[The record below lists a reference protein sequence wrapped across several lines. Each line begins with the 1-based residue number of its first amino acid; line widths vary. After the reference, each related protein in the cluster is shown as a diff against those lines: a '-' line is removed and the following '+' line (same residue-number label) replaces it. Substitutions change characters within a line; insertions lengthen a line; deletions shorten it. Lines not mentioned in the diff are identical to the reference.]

1 MVPLWPAGVSAAIMG
16 EGGVSSLA
24 CMRLWKLLKII
35 KDEKRNLNR
44 DAHFS
49 VRKGLES
56 IMD

>member
-1 MVPLWPAGVSAAIMG
+1 MG